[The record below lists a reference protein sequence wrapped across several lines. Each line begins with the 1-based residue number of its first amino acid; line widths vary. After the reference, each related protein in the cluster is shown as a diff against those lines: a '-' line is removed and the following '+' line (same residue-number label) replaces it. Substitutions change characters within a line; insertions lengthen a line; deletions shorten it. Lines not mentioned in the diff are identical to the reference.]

1 MDASVV
7 DLPLPVVPV
16 TRIMP
21 RSSRASL
28 PIHLRQVQIL
38 ELGHPKRNETHDDED
53 RTPLHERVH
62 PETTHPRDR
71 VGEVRLPVLLKRLD
85 DLPTSCP

>member
-16 TRIMP
+16 TSVP
-21 RSSRASL
+21 LFSRQ
-28 PIHLRQVQIL
+28 PPYHLRQVQIL
-38 ELGHPKRNETHDDED
+38 ELGHPKRNETHDDGD
-53 RTPLHERVH
+53 RTPLPERVH

-71 VGEVRLPVLLKRLD
+71 VGEVRLPFLLKRLD